1 MQYFIKRLIS
11 SIPILFGITIITFA
25 VMHLTPGK
33 PTDLMT
39 DMNMK
44 VSVQSKERL
53 QKLYGLDKP
62 IYIQYADWLKRFVF
76 FDFGTSFKD
85 SRSARD
91 KIFERLP
98 ATILL
103 NFLSLLLTCLIA
115 IPIGIYSAVKKDS
128 IIDKGLTVILFVC
141 FSIPSFWLAL
151 MFMILF
157 GLQLGWVPISGLYS
171 FNFDDMNIFMKIVD
185 ISKHLILP
193 VAVSVIVSLATLSRY
208 TRSGMLDV
216 LKQDYIKTAYAK
228 GLSQKQVIFRHALKN
243 TLLPMITI
251 IGLSIPALIG
261 GSFIFETIFSYPG
274 IGRLG
279 YEAVMSRDYP
289 VVMGIATLSAILTLV
304 GNIIA
309 DISYKFADPRI
320 KYK

>member
-44 VSVQSKERL
+44 VSAQSKERL

-62 IYIQYADWLKRFVF
+62 VYIQYTDWLKRFVF

-85 SRSARD
+85 SRLARD

-103 NFLSLLLTCLIA
+103 NFVSLFFTCLIA
-115 IPIGIYSAVKKDS
+115 IPIGIYSAIKKDS
-128 IIDKGLTVILFVC
+128 IIDKGLTVILFIC

-151 MFMILF
+151 VFMILF

-171 FNFDDMNIFMKIVD
+171 FNFDNMNIFMKILD

-193 VAVSVIVSLATLSRY
+193 VSVSVIVSLATLSRY

-228 GLSQKQVIFRHALKN
+228 GLSQKQVILRHALKN

-289 VVMGIATLSAILTLV
+289 VVMGIATLSAILTLA

-309 DISYKFADPRI
+309 DVSYKFADPRI

>member
-44 VSVQSKERL
+44 VSAQSKERL

-62 IYIQYADWLKRFVF
+62 VYIQYTDWLKRFVF

-85 SRSARD
+85 SRLARD

-103 NFLSLLLTCLIA
+103 NFVSLFFTCLIA
-115 IPIGIYSAVKKDS
+115 IPIGIYSAIKKDS
-128 IIDKGLTVILFVC
+128 VIDKGLTVILFIC

-151 MFMILF
+151 VFMILF

-171 FNFDDMNIFMKIVD
+171 FNFDNMNIFMKILD

-193 VAVSVIVSLATLSRY
+193 VSVSVIVSLATLSRY

-228 GLSQKQVIFRHALKN
+228 GLSQKQVILRHALKN

-289 VVMGIATLSAILTLV
+289 VVMGIATLSAILTLA

-309 DISYKFADPRI
+309 DVSYKFADPRI

>member
-1 MQYFIKRLIS
+1 MQYFIKRLMS
-11 SIPILFGITIITFA
+11 AIPILFGITIITFA
-25 VMHLTPGK
+25 VMHLTPGT

-44 VSVQSKERL
+44 VSAQSKERL

-62 IYIQYADWLKRFVF
+62 VYIQYTDWLKRFVF

-103 NFLSLLLTCLIA
+103 NFVSLLLTCLIA
-115 IPIGIYSAVKKDS
+115 IPIGIYSAIKKDS
-128 IIDKGLTVILFVC
+128 IIDKGLTVILFIC

-171 FNFDDMNIFMKIVD
+171 FNFDDMNIFMKILD

-193 VAVSVIVSLATLSRY
+193 VSVSVIVSLATLSRY

-228 GLSQKQVIFRHALKN
+228 GLSQKQVIFKHALKN

-289 VVMGIATLSAILTLV
+289 VVMGIATLSAILTLA

-320 KYK
+320 KYR

>member
-44 VSVQSKERL
+44 VSAQSKERL

-62 IYIQYADWLKRFVF
+62 LYIQYTDWLKRFVY

-85 SRSARD
+85 SRPAKD

-115 IPIGIYSAVKKDS
+115 IPIGIYSAIKKDS
-128 IIDKGLTVILFVC
+128 IMDKGLTVILFIC

-171 FNFDDMNIFMKIVD
+171 FNFDDMNIFMKILD

-208 TRSGMLDV
+208 TRSGMLEV

-289 VVMGIATLSAILTLV
+289 VVMGIATLSAILTLA

>member
-44 VSVQSKERL
+44 VSAQSKERL

-62 IYIQYADWLKRFVF
+62 LYIQYTDWLKRFVY

-85 SRSARD
+85 SRPARD

-115 IPIGIYSAVKKDS
+115 IPIGIYSAIKKDS

-171 FNFDDMNIFMKIVD
+171 FNFDDMNIFMKILD

-208 TRSGMLDV
+208 ARSGMLEV

-289 VVMGIATLSAILTLV
+289 VVMGIATLSAILTLA

>member
-1 MQYFIKRLIS
+1 MQYFIKRLIA

-44 VSVQSKERL
+44 VSAQSKERL

-62 IYIQYADWLKRFVF
+62 IYIQYTDWLKRFIF

-85 SRSARD
+85 SRPARD

-103 NFLSLLLTCLIA
+103 NFLSLFLTCLIA
-115 IPIGIYSAVKKDS
+115 IPIGIYGAIKKDS
-128 IIDKGLTVILFVC
+128 IIDKGLTVILFIC

-151 MFMILF
+151 IFMILF

-171 FNFDDMNIFMKIVD
+171 FNFDDMDIFMKILD
-185 ISKHLILP
+185 ISKHLVLP

-289 VVMGIATLSAILTLV
+289 VVMGIATLSAILTLA

>member
-1 MQYFIKRLIS
+1 MQYLIKRIIS

-44 VSVQSKERL
+44 VSAQSKERL

-62 IYIQYADWLKRFVF
+62 VYIQYTDWLKRFVF

-85 SRSARD
+85 SRPARD

-103 NFLSLLLTCLIA
+103 NLVSLLLTCLIA
-115 IPIGIYSAVKKDS
+115 IPIGIYSAIKKDS
-128 IIDKGLTVILFVC
+128 IIDKGLTVILFIC

-171 FNFDDMNIFMKIVD
+171 FNFDNMNIFMKIVD

-228 GLSQKQVIFRHALKN
+228 GLSQKQVIFKHALKN

-289 VVMGIATLSAILTLV
+289 VVMGIATLSAILTLA

-309 DISYKFADPRI
+309 DIAYKFADPRI